1 MSGQQLLKG
10 KWVLVTGASKGLGA
24 NIAMTMAKQGGSI
37 ALMARSE
44 DKLQDVCLLSQ
55 TTLAVC
61 FHELDWLYSE
71 GHTTRRRASPCHT
84 LHCIHARIKVH
95 ACMHAYRPLLYH
107 LKHLLA
113 VDQSLCANQWS
124 SRPNRCQAEVLSF
137 TRH

>member
-55 TTLAVC
+55 T
-61 FHELDWLYSE
+61 
-71 GHTTRRRASPCHT
+71 
-84 LHCIHARIKVH
+84 
-95 ACMHAYRPLLYH
+95 
-107 LKHLLA
+107 
-113 VDQSLCANQWS
+113 
-124 SRPNRCQAEVLSF
+124 
-137 TRH
+137 